1 MRTRLPNTVHDWER
15 MLKRVYETQGPSGFA
30 KYQYSISGILQLKKD
45 GTSIGTMLEY
55 CGDIEAP
62 KDVLIDA
69 ISGIMLNGD
78 METAVRIAAAAALR
92 SLIPRMRNYPGLKAA
107 SIIVAMREVLE
118 SAGERAL
125 HEAFTDTIEVA
136 DRMIQ
141 ECPRAYTVK
150 I

>member
-1 MRTRLPNTVHDWER
+1 

-30 KYQYSISGILQLKKD
+30 KYQYSISSILQVKKD
-45 GTSIGTMLEY
+45 GASIKTLLEH
-55 CGDIEAP
+55 CKDIPNP

-78 METAVRIAAAAALR
+78 METTVRVAAAAALR
-92 SLIPRMRNYPGLKAA
+92 SLIPRMRNYPGLKAT

-118 SAGERAL
+118 STGENAL
-125 HEAFTDTIEVA
+125 REAFADTIEVA

-141 ECPRAYTVK
+141 ECPRAYAVRV
-150 I
+150 

>member
-55 CGDIEAP
+55 CGDIEDP

-107 SIIVAMREVLE
+107 PIIVAMREVLE